1 MLTHF
6 MLKKNVEKA
15 LNQQIATEAH
25 ASFLYLS
32 IASWCDT
39 KGFEGAAAFMYRHS
53 DEERMHMLKLFHY
66 INNSGGYALAPKI
79 EQPKYEYK
87 SLAEVFRTVY
97 ASELKVTDSVNE
109 LVELCTKERDFSTLN
124 FIQWYVAEQHEEE
137 VLFRSVIDKIELIGD
152 DGKGLFMLDQ
162 YLKTL
167 NPEKNTGGEKAEE
180 V

>member
-1 MLTHF
+1 
-6 MLKKNVEKA
+6 MLKKDVEKA

-32 IASWCDT
+32 LASWCDM
-39 KGFEGAAAFMYRHS
+39 KGFDGAASFMYKHS

-66 INNSGGYALAPKI
+66 INHSGGYALAPMI
-79 EQPKYEYK
+79 QQPRYEYG
-87 SLAEVFRTVY
+87 SLAEIFRTVY
-97 ASELKVTDSVNE
+97 ESEIKVTESVNE
-109 LVELCTKERDFSTLN
+109 LVELCTRERDFSTLN

-137 VLFRSVIDKIELIGD
+137 VLFRSIIDKIDLVGD

-167 NPEKNTGGEKAEE
+167 NSQKDSAEADTAE
-180 V
+180 A